1 MSYSDQV
8 PDKEVKLKRIALYN
22 KIPRLKTR
30 MTTETPDR
38 KDLESKDKDSL
49 IAIAKAMGGKPTTR
63 ATKSD
68 LVDSIIEL
76 ASGDMSEDASEENND
91 SSSAEG
97 NTDSQNTSTA
107 YSADPMADARAEA
120 SKETNDTNGGGNGDN
135 NGKKRRR
142 RGKSKE
148 AMEEWAGEPVSVEG
162 HLDLRDDG
170 YGFLRVNGFLP
181 SRDDVYVP
189 VKFVRQYGLRKGD
202 HLVGAYR
209 PANRSEKNPAL
220 LQLDAINGTDSND
233 AVQRPDFADLTP
245 IYPDTK
251 LRLERAEDSE
261 NTTSRAIDLVAPVG
275 KGQRVLIV
283 SNPRSGREEVIK
295 EISQSIESNYS
306 EVKLLVLL
314 IDTPPEHVTEMRRW
328 LTRSDVIASTFDQ
341 SPEEHVAIAELT
353 IERAKRMVEMG
364 EDVAVIIDG
373 MTSLARAYNLIS
385 SNSGRQA
392 SSDVDASALYLPKR
406 SFGAGRKVEEGGSLT
421 VFASVLSGTSSKLD
435 EMLLQELQ
443 GGSTSEIY
451 LSQETAEAHIVPAL
465 DVAKSGTQ
473 NEEGLSSPEEHK
485 QVQKLRSEIREAASK
500 GTVTSGMELLLEKI
514 VATEDNE
521 SLLETYS

>member
-1 MSYSDQV
+1 
-8 PDKEVKLKRIALYN
+8 
-22 KIPRLKTR
+22 

-49 IAIAKAMGGKPTTR
+49 LAIAKAMGGKPTTR
-63 ATKSD
+63 STKAD
-68 LVDSIIEL
+68 LVDQIIEL
-76 ASGDMSEDASEENND
+76 AGGGTSEE
-91 SSSAEG
+91 SSEEAVNSSDAEENADTENG
-97 NTDSQNTSTA
+97 DNAA

-120 SKETNDTNGGGNGDN
+120 TKGSSSSSDDSNSES

-148 AMEEWAGEPVSVEG
+148 AMEEWAGEPVSAEG

-181 SRDDVYVP
+181 SKDDVYVP

-202 HLVGAYR
+202 HLIGAYR

-220 LQLDAINGTDSND
+220 LRLDAINGIDSENATD
-233 AVQRPDFADLTP
+233 RPDFADLTP
-245 IYPDTK
+245 VYPDTK
-251 LRLERAEDSE
+251 LRLERSEDSE
-261 NTTSRAIDLVAPVG
+261 NATSRAIDLVAPIG

-283 SNPRSGREEVIK
+283 SDARSGRKEIIK
-295 EISQSIESNYS
+295 EISQSLESNYS

-328 LTRSDVIASTFDQ
+328 LTRSDIAASTFDQ

-406 SFGAGRKVEEGGSLT
+406 SFGAGRKLEEGGSLT

-443 GGSTSEIY
+443 GGSTSEIH
-451 LSQETAEAHIVPAL
+451 LSQEIAEAHIIPAL
-465 DVAKSGTQ
+465 NLGKSGTQ
-473 NEEGLSSPEEHK
+473 NEEGLNSSDEMN
-485 QVQKLRSEIREAASK
+485 QVQKLRSELREIESK
-500 GTVTSGMELLLEKI
+500 DEPSSGMELLLKKI
-514 VATEDNE
+514 AATEDNA
-521 SLLETYS
+521 SLLESYS

>member
-1 MSYSDQV
+1 
-8 PDKEVKLKRIALYN
+8 
-22 KIPRLKTR
+22 
-30 MTTETPDR
+30 MTTDTPDR

-49 IAIAKAMGGKPTTR
+49 LAIAKAMGGKPTTR
-63 ATKSD
+63 ATKGD
-68 LVDSIIEL
+68 LVDLIVEL
-76 ASGDMSEDASEENND
+76 AGGD
-91 SSSAEG
+91 SSQ
-97 NTDSQNTSTA
+97 DSDSKAGEPSDPEDNEDSKATSTS

-120 SKETNDTNGGGNGDN
+120 TNETNSDN
-135 NGKKRRR
+135 ETGNGKKRRR
-142 RGKSKE
+142 KGKSKE
-148 AMEEWAGEPVSVEG
+148 GMEEWSGDPVSAEG

-202 HLVGAYR
+202 HLIGAYR

-220 LQLDAINGTDSND
+220 LKLDAINGND
-233 AVQRPDFADLTP
+233 TNNLSDRPDFSDLTP
-245 IYPDTK
+245 IHPDTR
-251 LRLERAEDSE
+251 LRLERSEDPD
-261 NTTSRAIDLVAPVG
+261 NATSRAIDLVAPIG

-314 IDTPPEHVTEMRRW
+314 LDTPPENVTEMRRW
-328 LTRSDVIASTFDQ
+328 LTRSDVVASTFDQ

-385 SNSGRQA
+385 SHSGRQA
-392 SSDVDASALYLPKR
+392 SSGVDASALYLPKR
-406 SFGAGRKVEEGGSLT
+406 FFGAGRKLEEGGSLT

-443 GGSTSEIY
+443 GGSTSEIF
-451 LSQETAEAHIVPAL
+451 LSQETAEAHIFPAL
-465 DVAKSGTQ
+465 NIGKSGTQ
-473 NEEGLSSPEEHK
+473 NEEGLTSPEQVS
-485 QVQKLRSEIREAASK
+485 QVQKLREELREANSAGNPS
-500 GTVTSGMELLLEKI
+500 SGMELLLQKI
-514 VATEDNE
+514 TSTEDNE
-521 SLLETYS
+521 SLLGNYS

>member
-1 MSYSDQV
+1 
-8 PDKEVKLKRIALYN
+8 
-22 KIPRLKTR
+22 

-49 IAIAKAMGGKPTTR
+49 LAIAKAMGGKPTTR
-63 ATKSD
+63 ATKAD
-68 LVDSIIEL
+68 LVDQIIEL
-76 ASGDMSEDASEENND
+76 AGGGASEESSEEAV
-91 SSSAEG
+91 SSSDAGENAEPENG
-97 NTDSQNTSTA
+97 DSTA

-120 SKETNDTNGGGNGDN
+120 TKGSTSSSDDNNIEN

-148 AMEEWAGEPVSVEG
+148 AMEEWEGEPVSAEG

-202 HLVGAYR
+202 HLIGAYR

-220 LQLDAINGTDSND
+220 LRLDTINGIDSENATD
-233 AVQRPDFADLTP
+233 RPDFADLTP
-245 IYPDTK
+245 VYPDTR
-251 LRLERAEDSE
+251 LRLERAEDPE
-261 NTTSRAIDLVAPVG
+261 NATSRAIDLIAPIG

-283 SNPRSGREEVIK
+283 SDARSGRKEIIK
-295 EISQSIESNYS
+295 EISQSLESNYS

-328 LTRSDVIASTFDQ
+328 LTRSDIAASTFDQ

-373 MTSLARAYNLIS
+373 MTSLARAYN
-385 SNSGRQA
+385 
-392 SSDVDASALYLPKR
+392 
-406 SFGAGRKVEEGGSLT
+406 
-421 VFASVLSGTSSKLD
+421 
-435 EMLLQELQ
+435 
-443 GGSTSEIY
+443 
-451 LSQETAEAHIVPAL
+451 
-465 DVAKSGTQ
+465 
-473 NEEGLSSPEEHK
+473 
-485 QVQKLRSEIREAASK
+485 
-500 GTVTSGMELLLEKI
+500 
-514 VATEDNE
+514 
-521 SLLETYS
+521 

>member
-1 MSYSDQV
+1 
-8 PDKEVKLKRIALYN
+8 
-22 KIPRLKTR
+22 

-49 IAIAKAMGGKPTTR
+49 LAIAKAMGGKPTTR
-63 ATKSD
+63 STKAD
-68 LVDSIIEL
+68 LVDQIIEL
-76 ASGDMSEDASEENND
+76 AGGGTSEKSSEESVN
-91 SSSAEG
+91 SSEAEENG
-97 NTDSQNTSTA
+97 DNTT

-120 SKETNDTNGGGNGDN
+120 TKGSSSSSDDN
-135 NGKKRRR
+135 NSESNGKKRRR

-148 AMEEWAGEPVSVEG
+148 AMEEWAGEPVSAEG

-202 HLVGAYR
+202 HLIGAYR

-220 LQLDAINGTDSND
+220 LRLDTINGIDSENATD
-233 AVQRPDFADLTP
+233 RPDFADLTP
-245 IYPDTK
+245 VYPDTK
-251 LRLERAEDSE
+251 LRLERSEDSE
-261 NTTSRAIDLVAPVG
+261 NATSRAIDLVAPIG

-283 SNPRSGREEVIK
+283 SDARSGRKEIIK
-295 EISQSIESNYS
+295 EISQSLESNYS

-328 LTRSDVIASTFDQ
+328 LTKSDIAASTFDQ

-406 SFGAGRKVEEGGSLT
+406 SFGAGRKLEEGGSLT

-443 GGSTSEIY
+443 GGSTSEIH
-451 LSQETAEAHIVPAL
+451 LSQEIAEAHIIPAL
-465 DVAKSGTQ
+465 NLGKSGTQ
-473 NEEGLSSPEEHK
+473 NEEGLNSSDEMN
-485 QVQKLRSEIREAASK
+485 QVQKLRSELREIESK
-500 GTVTSGMELLLEKI
+500 DAPSSGMESLLKKI
-514 VATEDNE
+514 AATEDNA
-521 SLLETYS
+521 SLLESYS

>member
-1 MSYSDQV
+1 
-8 PDKEVKLKRIALYN
+8 
-22 KIPRLKTR
+22 

-49 IAIAKAMGGKPTTR
+49 LAIAKAMGGKPTTR
-63 ATKSD
+63 TTKAD
-68 LVDSIIEL
+68 LVDLIIEL
-76 ASGDMSEDASEENND
+76 AGGEISEESSGEAD
-91 SSSAEG
+91 SSSDSEE
-97 NTDSQNTSTA
+97 TDETENNNNAA

-120 SKETNDTNGGGNGDN
+120 TKESSPSGDENNNEN

-148 AMEEWAGEPVSVEG
+148 AMEEWSGEPVSAEG

-202 HLVGAYR
+202 HLIGAYR

-220 LQLDAINGTDSND
+220 LRLDTINGIDSDNSTD
-233 AVQRPDFADLTP
+233 RPDFADLTP
-245 IYPDTK
+245 VYPDTK
-251 LRLERAEDSE
+251 LRLERSEDPE
-261 NTTSRAIDLVAPVG
+261 NTTSRAIDLVAPIG

-283 SNPRSGREEVIK
+283 SDARSGREEVIK

-328 LTRSDVIASTFDQ
+328 LTRSDVVASTFDQ

-364 EDVAVIIDG
+364 EDIAVIIDG

-385 SNSGRQA
+385 SNSGRQT
-392 SSDVDASALYLPKR
+392 SGDVDASALYLPKR
-406 SFGAGRKVEEGGSLT
+406 SFGAGRKLEEGGSLT

-451 LSQETAEAHIVPAL
+451 LSQETAEAHIIPAL
-465 DVAKSGTQ
+465 NLGKSGTQ
-473 NEEGLSSPEEHK
+473 NEEGLNSPDELK
-485 QVQKLRSEIREAASK
+485 QVQKLRSELREADSK
-500 GTVTSGMELLLEKI
+500 NAPSSGMELLLKKI
-514 VATEDNE
+514 AATEDNA
-521 SLLETYS
+521 SLLQSYS

>member
-1 MSYSDQV
+1 
-8 PDKEVKLKRIALYN
+8 
-22 KIPRLKTR
+22 
-30 MTTETPDR
+30 MTTDTPDR

-49 IAIAKAMGGKPTTR
+49 LAIAKAMGGKPTTR
-63 ATKSD
+63 ATKGD
-68 LVDSIIEL
+68 LVDLIVEL
-76 ASGDMSEDASEENND
+76 AGGD
-91 SSSAEG
+91 SSQ
-97 NTDSQNTSTA
+97 DSDSEAGETSDPEDNEDSKATSTS

-120 SKETNDTNGGGNGDN
+120 TNETNSDN
-135 NGKKRRR
+135 ETGNGKKRRR
-142 RGKSKE
+142 KGKSKE
-148 AMEEWAGEPVSVEG
+148 GMEEWSGDPVSAEG

-220 LQLDAINGTDSND
+220 LKLDAINGTDTNNLSD
-233 AVQRPDFADLTP
+233 RPDFSDLTP
-245 IYPDTK
+245 VHPDTR
-251 LRLERAEDSE
+251 LRLERSEDPD
-261 NTTSRAIDLVAPVG
+261 NATSRAIDLVAPIG

-314 IDTPPEHVTEMRRW
+314 LDTPPENVTEMRRW
-328 LTRSDVIASTFDQ
+328 LTRSDVVASTFDQ

-385 SNSGRQA
+385 SHSGRQA
-392 SSDVDASALYLPKR
+392 SSGVDASALYLPKR
-406 SFGAGRKVEEGGSLT
+406 FFGAGRKLEEGGSLT

-443 GGSTSEIY
+443 GGSTSEIF
-451 LSQETAEAHIVPAL
+451 LSQETAEAHIFPAL
-465 DVAKSGTQ
+465 NIGKSGTQ
-473 NEEGLSSPEEHK
+473 NEEGLTSLEQVR
-485 QVQKLRSEIREAASK
+485 QVQKLREELREANSAGNPS
-500 GTVTSGMELLLEKI
+500 SGMELLLQKI
-514 VATEDNE
+514 TSTEDNE
-521 SLLETYS
+521 SLLGNYS